1 MPVNMKSERI
11 ELRTTPQ
18 VKVLLQQ
25 AAASAHKNVSEF
37 LLDAGIRAAEAA
49 IADRRLFRLDER
61 QRRAFDA
68 VLDRPVARKQG
79 LARLLAAKSVIE

>member
-1 MPVNMKSERI
+1 MPVDTKSERI

-25 AAASAHKNVSEF
+25 AAASANKNVSEF
-37 LLDAGIRAAEAA
+37 LLDAGIHAAEDAL
-49 IADRRLFRLDER
+49 ADRRLFRLDER

-68 VLDRPVARKQG
+68 VLDRPVARKQR

>member
-1 MPVNMKSERI
+1 MPVDTKSERI

-37 LLDAGIRAAEAA
+37 LLDSGIRAAEEAL
-49 IADRRLFRLDER
+49 ADRRMFQLDAA
-61 QRRAFDA
+61 QSKAFEA
-68 VLDRPVARKQG
+68 VLDRPVARKRR
-79 LARLLAAKSVIE
+79 LARLLATKSILE